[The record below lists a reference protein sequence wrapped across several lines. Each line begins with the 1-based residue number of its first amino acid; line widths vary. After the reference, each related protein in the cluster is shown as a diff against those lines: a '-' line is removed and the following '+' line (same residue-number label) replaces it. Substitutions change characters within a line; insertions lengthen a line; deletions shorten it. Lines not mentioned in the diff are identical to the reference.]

1 LERQLTAAQKP
12 ELPLPAKKK
21 PAPAKEHEPSFR
33 TAQSAPSMDADWL
46 FVGLKPGTG
55 PNLSAVNPGS
65 FADESRGWGR
75 TKVD

>member
-1 LERQLTAAQKP
+1 
-12 ELPLPAKKK
+12 
-21 PAPAKEHEPSFR
+21 
-33 TAQSAPSMDADWL
+33 MDADWL